1 VTLLPRFTKVAKSPL
16 KARLRLPI
24 FSAVR
29 RSLRTKVV
37 IVVLV
42 TTFIALSVA
51 TALMLTNEVDYYRN
65 FLLAD
70 ATTQAD
76 LLARMSAPALQFDDP
91 KAAATN
97 LELLSNRPSIRAAA
111 LYTPDGTLFATFSR
125 PDSPAFPPLGQAG
138 VRISGR
144 TLTMFQPIIQNDEL
158 LGTVYVESKYD
169 LADRVLDYVLILG
182 GVMLGGMLVAGVVAL
197 WLARS
202 VTRPVAAITDVA
214 RAVIARRDFTLRA
227 RRTTEDEIGVLVD
240 AFNTMLAE
248 VGQRAAALEDSNEAL
263 LKETGERRDAEAALR
278 LADQRKDEFL
288 ATLAHELRNPLAPMV
303 NAIDLL
309 QAPNRDASITRTAHD
324 MIARQLRHMVRLVDD
339 LLDVSRITSGKLTVR
354 KQVMDL
360 AVVVNSAVDTVRP
373 LFEQGGQTLEIE
385 LPGQPVYLHADPVRL
400 AQVFGNLLNNAAK
413 FSEPR
418 GRVTLAATVVGSKV
432 RVQVRDEGIGIAPDA
447 LPRIFDMF
455 VQADNSVARLHS
467 GLGVGLALA
476 KRLVELHDGS
486 IAADSPGQGRGSV
499 LTVTLPV
506 MAALAAT
513 RSDAPAASPG
523 KQEPCRILLV
533 DDNVDFA
540 MSLALLL
547 ETLGHSVSV
556 AHDASEAL
564 AIASERAP
572 DFAFL
577 DLGLPRVSGYELA
590 RKLRANPAT
599 AGTVLIALSG
609 WGQQQDRER
618 SKEAGFALHLVKPIE
633 LQGIEAALKTLGEAR

>member
-1 VTLLPRFTKVAKSPL
+1 M
-16 KARLRLPI
+16 PI
-24 FSAVR
+24 LSAVR
-29 RSLRTKVV
+29 RSLRTKVL

-51 TALMLTNEVDYYRN
+51 TALMLTNEVDYYRG
-65 FLLAD
+65 FLLDD

-76 LLARMSAPALQFDDP
+76 LLARVNAPALQFDDP

-97 LELLSNRPSIRAAA
+97 LELLNNRPSIRAAA
-111 LYTPDGTLFATFSR
+111 IYAADGTIFATYSR
-125 PDSPAFPPLGQAG
+125 ADSPAFPPLGPAG
-138 VRISGR
+138 VRISGG
-144 TLTMFQPIIQNDEL
+144 TLTMFLPIVQNDER
-158 LGTVYVESKYD
+158 LGTVYLESKYD
-169 LADRVLDYVLILG
+169 LADRVNAYVMILG
-182 GVMLGGMLVAGVVAL
+182 GVMLGGMLVAGFVAL

-202 VTRPVAAITDVA
+202 VTRPVADITEVA

-227 RRTTEDEIGVLVD
+227 SRTTEDEIGVLVD

-248 VGQRAAALEDSNEAL
+248 VGQRAAALEESNKAL
-263 LKETGERRDAEAALR
+263 LKETDERRDAEAALR

-303 NAIDLL
+303 NAIDLV

-324 MIARQLRHMVRLVDD
+324 MIARQLRHLVRLVDD
-339 LLDVSRITSGKLTVR
+339 LLDVSRITSGKLAVR
-354 KQVMDL
+354 KQVVDL
-360 AVVVNSAVDTVRP
+360 AVVVHSGVDTVRP
-373 LFEQGGQTLEIE
+373 LFERGGQTLELD
-385 LPGQPVYLHADPVRL
+385 LPTQPVYLHADPVRL

-418 GRVTLAATVVGSKV
+418 GRVTLSATVVGSRV
-432 RVQVRDEGIGIAPDA
+432 RVQVRDEGIGMSSDA

-486 IAADSPGQGRGSV
+486 ITADSQGPNHGSV
-499 LTVTLPV
+499 FTVTLPV
-506 MAALAAT
+506 MAALA
-513 RSDAPAASPG
+513 SDRGDVAAPPPN
-523 KQEPCRILLV
+523 QQQPCRILLV
-533 DDNVDFA
+533 DDNADFA

-547 ETLGHSVSV
+547 ETLGHEVSV
-556 AHDASEAL
+556 AHDASEAV
-564 AIASERAP
+564 AIATERAP

-590 RKLRANPAT
+590 RQLRANPAT
-599 AGTVLIALSG
+599 QRTVLIALSG

-633 LQGIEAALKTLGEAR
+633 LQGIEAALRTLAEAR

>member
-1 VTLLPRFTKVAKSPL
+1 
-16 KARLRLPI
+16 LPI
-24 FSAVR
+24 LSAVR

-42 TTFIALSVA
+42 TTFIALSLA

-76 LLARMSAPALQFDDP
+76 LLARVSAPALQFDDP

-97 LELLSNRPSIRAAA
+97 LELLNNRPSIRAAA
-111 LYTPDGTLFATFSR
+111 IYTPDGTIFATFSR
-125 PDSPAFPPLGQAG
+125 PDSPAFPPLGPPG
-138 VRISGR
+138 VKISGG
-144 TLTMFQPIIQNDEL
+144 TLTMFQPIVQNEER
-158 LGTVYVESKYD
+158 LGTVYLESVYD
-169 LADRVLDYVLILG
+169 LRDRVGAYVLILG
-182 GVMLGGMLVAGVVAL
+182 GVMLGGMVVAGIVAL

-202 VTRPVAAITDVA
+202 VTQPVAAITGVA

-227 RRTTEDEIGVLVD
+227 KRTTQDEIGVLVD

-248 VGQRAAALEDSNEAL
+248 VGQRAAALEESNKAL
-263 LKETGERRDAEAALR
+263 LKETDERRDAEAALR

-303 NAIDLL
+303 SAVDLL
-309 QAPNRDASITRTAHD
+309 QTPSRDPSIEATAHD

-354 KQVMDL
+354 KHAVDL
-360 AVVVNSAVDTVRP
+360 GSVVRSAVDTARP
-373 LFEQGGQTLEIE
+373 LLDRGSHKLDID
-385 LPGQPVYLHADPVRL
+385 LPAQPVYLHADSVRL

-413 FSEPR
+413 FSEP
-418 GRVTLAATVVGSKV
+418 GGKVTLSASVMGSTL
-432 RVQVRDEGIGIAPDA
+432 RVQVRDLGIGMSAES
-447 LPRIFDMF
+447 LPKIFEMF
-455 VQADNSVARLHS
+455 AQDDTSVSRLHS

-486 IAADSPGQGRGSV
+486 IEATSPGLGRGSV
-499 LTVTLPV
+499 FTVTLPV
-506 MAALAAT
+506 MAALASD
-513 RSDAPAASPG
+513 RGDAPAVPASEQAPS
-523 KQEPCRILLV
+523 RIMLV

-540 MSLALLL
+540 TSLALLL
-547 ETLGHSVSV
+547 QTLGHEVRV

-564 AIASERAP
+564 AVAVKFAP
-572 DFAFL
+572 EFAFL

-590 RKLRANPAT
+590 RQLRANPAT
-599 AGTVLIALSG
+599 ERIVLIALSG
-609 WGQQQDRER
+609 WGQQQDRDR
-618 SKEAGFALHLVKPIE
+618 SREAGFALHLVKPIE
-633 LQGIEAALKTLGEAR
+633 LQGVEAALRTLAEGR

>member
-1 VTLLPRFTKVAKSPL
+1 
-16 KARLRLPI
+16 LPI

-37 IVVLV
+37 VIVLV

-91 KAAATN
+91 KAAGTN
-97 LELLSNRPSIRAAA
+97 LELLNNRPSIRAAA
-111 LYTPDGTLFATFSR
+111 IYAADGTIFATFSR
-125 PDSPAFPPLGQAG
+125 PDSPAFPPLGPEG
-138 VRISGR
+138 VQISGR
-144 TLTMFQPIIQNDEL
+144 TLTMFQPIVQNDEV
-158 LGTVYVESKYD
+158 LGTVYLESKYD
-169 LADRVLDYVLILG
+169 LADRVRDYVMILG
-182 GVMLGGMLVAGVVAL
+182 GVMLGGMLVAGFVAL

-202 VTRPVAAITDVA
+202 VTRPVADITEVA
-214 RAVIARRDFTLRA
+214 RAVIASRDFTLRA
-227 RRTTEDEIGVLVD
+227 NRTTEDEIGVLVV

-248 VGQRAAALEDSNEAL
+248 VGQRAAALEETNRAL
-263 LKETGERRDAEAALR
+263 LKETDERRDAEAALR
-278 LADQRKDEFL
+278 VADQRKDEFL

-309 QAPNRDASITRTAHD
+309 QTPNRDISLTRTAQD
-324 MIARQLRHMVRLVDD
+324 MIARQLRHLVRLVDD
-339 LLDVSRITSGKLTVR
+339 LLDVSRITSGKLAVR

-360 AVVVNSAVDTVRP
+360 AVVVHSAVDTVRP
-373 LFEQGGQTLEIE
+373 LFERGGQTLELD
-385 LPGQPVYLHADPVRL
+385 LPAQPVYLHADPVRL

-418 GRVTLAATVVGSKV
+418 GRVTLSATVVGSRV
-432 RVQVRDEGIGIAPDA
+432 RVEVRDEGVGMSADT

-455 VQADNSVARLHS
+455 VQADSSVARLHS

-486 IAADSPGQGRGSV
+486 ITVESQGMNRGSV
-499 LTVTLPV
+499 FTVMLPV
-506 MAALAAT
+506 MAALA
-513 RSDAPAASPG
+513 SDRGDVAASPPS

-533 DDNVDFA
+533 DDNADFA
-540 MSLALLL
+540 TSLALLL
-547 ETLGHSVSV
+547 ETLGHDVSV

-564 AIASERAP
+564 AIAHERAP

-599 AGTVLIALSG
+599 DRTVLIALSG

-633 LQGIEAALKTLGEAR
+633 LQGIEAALRTLAEGH

>member
-1 VTLLPRFTKVAKSPL
+1 
-16 KARLRLPI
+16 
-24 FSAVR
+24 
-29 RSLRTKVV
+29 V
-37 IVVLV
+37 IIVLV
-42 TTFIALSVA
+42 TTFIALFLA
-51 TALMLTNEVDYYRN
+51 TALMLTYEVDYYRN

-97 LELLSNRPSIRAAA
+97 LDLLNNRPSIRAAA
-111 LYTPDGTLFATFSR
+111 IYTPNGTIFATFSR
-125 PDSPAFPPLGQAG
+125 PGSPGFPPLGPAG
-138 VRISGR
+138 VQIVGG

-158 LGTVYVESKYD
+158 LGTVYLESTYD
-169 LADRVLDYVLILG
+169 LGDRVRDYLLILG
-182 GVMLGGMLVAGVVAL
+182 GVMLGGMLVAGIIAL

-227 RRTTEDEIGVLVD
+227 SRSTDDEIGVLVD

-248 VGQRAAALEDSNEAL
+248 VGQRAVALEESNKAL
-263 LKETGERRDAEAALR
+263 QKETDERREAEAALR
-278 LADQRKDEFL
+278 VADQRKDEFL

-309 QAPNRDASITRTAHD
+309 QTPNRDGSITKAAHE
-324 MIARQLRHMVRLVDD
+324 MISRQLSHMVRLVDD
-339 LLDVSRITSGKLTVR
+339 LLDVSRITSGKLAVR
-354 KQVMDL
+354 KQVVDL
-360 AVVVNSAVDTVRP
+360 AVVVHSAVDTAGP
-373 LFEQGGQTLEIE
+373 LFERGGQTLELE

-418 GRVTLAATVVGSKV
+418 GRVTLSANVVGSRV
-432 RVQVRDEGIGIAPDA
+432 RVEVRDEGAGMSADV
-447 LPRIFDMF
+447 LPRIFEMF
-455 VQADNSVARLHS
+455 AQADNSVARLHS

-476 KRLVELHDGS
+476 RRLVELHDGS
-486 IAADSPGQGRGSV
+486 IVAESPGLGRGS
-499 LTVTLPV
+499 LFTVTLPV
-506 MAALAAT
+506 MAALASD
-513 RSDAPAASPG
+513 RSEAPAAPPPS

-547 ETLGHSVSV
+547 ETLGHDVSV

-572 DFAFL
+572 EFAFL

-599 AGTVLIALSG
+599 ARTVLIALSG
-609 WGQQQDRER
+609 WGQPQDRER

-633 LQGIEAALKTLGEAR
+633 LQGIEAALRTLAEGR

>member
-1 VTLLPRFTKVAKSPL
+1 
-16 KARLRLPI
+16 LPI

-51 TALMLTNEVDYYRN
+51 TALMLTNEVGYYRN

-91 KAAATN
+91 KTVATN
-97 LELLSNRPSIRAAA
+97 LELLNNRPSIRAAA
-111 LYTPDGTLFATFSR
+111 IYTPDGAIFASFSR
-125 PDSPAFPPLGQAG
+125 PDSPGFPPLGQAG

-144 TLTMFQPIIQNDEL
+144 TLTMFQPIIQSDEL
-158 LGTVYVESKYD
+158 LGTVYLESKYD
-169 LADRVLDYVLILG
+169 LADRVLAYLSILG
-182 GVMLGGMLVAGVVAL
+182 GVMLGGMLVAGFVAL

-202 VTRPVAAITDVA
+202 VTRPMAAITDVA

-227 RRTTEDEIGVLVD
+227 SRTTEDEIGVLVD
-240 AFNTMLAE
+240 AFNTMLGE
-248 VGQRAAALEDSNEAL
+248 VGQRAAALEQSNEAL
-263 LKETGERRDAEAALR
+263 LKETGERREAEAALR

-303 NAIDLL
+303 SAIDLL
-309 QAPNRDASITRTAHD
+309 NTTKHDASITRTAHD
-324 MIARQLRHMVRLVDD
+324 MIGRQLRHLVRLVDD
-339 LLDVSRITSGKLTVR
+339 LLDVSRITSGKLAVR

-360 AVVVNSAVDTVRP
+360 SVVVHSAVDTVRP
-373 LFEQGGQTLEIE
+373 LFESGGQTLELD
-385 LPGQPVYLHADPVRL
+385 LPGQPVYLHSDPVRL

-418 GRVTLAATVVGSKV
+418 GRVTLSATVVGSRV
-432 RVQVRDEGIGIAPDA
+432 QVQVRDEGVGMSADA
-447 LPRIFDMF
+447 LPRVFDMF
-455 VQADNSVARLHS
+455 VQGDNSVARLHS

-486 IAADSPGQGRGSV
+486 ITAASPGVNRGSV
-499 LTVTLPV
+499 FTVTLPV
-506 MAALAAT
+506 MAALASDRSEAPPAT
-513 RSDAPAASPG
+513 PPSP
-523 KQEPCRILLV
+523 QEPCRIMLV

-564 AIASERAP
+564 AIANERAP

-577 DLGLPRVSGYELA
+577 DLGLPRVSGYDLA

-599 AGTVLIALSG
+599 ARTVLIALSG

-633 LQGIEAALKTLGEAR
+633 LQGIEAALRTLGEGR

>member
-1 VTLLPRFTKVAKSPL
+1 
-16 KARLRLPI
+16 LPI
-24 FSAVR
+24 LSAVR

-37 IVVLV
+37 IIVLV
-42 TTFIALSVA
+42 TTFIALFVA
-51 TALMLTNEVDYYRN
+51 TALMLRYEVDYYRN

-76 LLARMSAPALQFDDP
+76 LLARVSAPALQFDDP

-97 LELLSNRPSIRAAA
+97 LDLLSNRPSIRAAA
-111 LYTPDGTLFATFSR
+111 IYTADGTLFATFSR
-125 PDSPAFPPLGQAG
+125 PDSPGFPSLGPPG
-138 VRISGR
+138 VQVVGG

-158 LGTVYVESKYD
+158 LGTVYLESKYD
-169 LADRVLDYVLILG
+169 LADRVRDYVAILG
-182 GVMLGGMLVAGVVAL
+182 GVMLGGMLVAGIVAL

-227 RRTTEDEIGVLVD
+227 SRTTDDEIGVLVD

-248 VGQRAAALEDSNEAL
+248 VGQRAAALEQSHTAL
-263 LKETGERRDAEAALR
+263 QRETEERREAETALR
-278 LADQRKDEFL
+278 VADQRKDEFL

-309 QAPNRDASITRTAHD
+309 QTPGRDASITRTAHD
-324 MIARQLRHMVRLVDD
+324 MIARQLGHMVRLVDD

-354 KQVMDL
+354 KQVVDL
-360 AVVVNSAVDTVRP
+360 AVVVHSAVDTARP
-373 LFEQGGQTLEIE
+373 LFERGGQTLELD

-418 GRVTLAATVVGSKV
+418 GSVTLTASVVGSRV
-432 RVQVRDEGIGIAPDA
+432 RVQVRDEGIGMSADT

-455 VQADNSVARLHS
+455 AQADNSVARLHS

-476 KRLVELHDGS
+476 KRLVELHDGT
-486 IAADSPGQGRGSV
+486 IAAESAGPSRGSV
-499 LTVTLPV
+499 FTVTLPV
-506 MAALAAT
+506 MAALA
-513 RSDAPAASPG
+513 SDRGDVPAAAPPS
-523 KQEPCRILLV
+523 KQEACRILLV

-540 MSLALLL
+540 MSLAMLL
-547 ETLGHSVSV
+547 ETLGHDVSV
-556 AHDASEAL
+556 AHDANEAL
-564 AIASERAP
+564 AIATERAP
-572 DFAFL
+572 EFAFL
-577 DLGLPRVSGYELA
+577 DLGLPRVSGYDLA
-590 RKLRANPAT
+590 RKLRADPAT

-633 LQGIEAALKTLGEAR
+633 IQGIEAALRTLAEAR

>member
-1 VTLLPRFTKVAKSPL
+1 M
-16 KARLRLPI
+16 PI
-24 FSAVR
+24 LSAVR

-37 IVVLV
+37 IIVLV

-51 TALMLTNEVDYYRN
+51 MALMLTNEVDYYRN

-76 LLARMSAPALQFDDP
+76 LLARVSAPALQFDDP

-97 LELLSNRPSIRAAA
+97 LELLNNRPSIRAAA
-111 LYTPDGTLFATFSR
+111 IYTPDGTIFATFSR
-125 PDSPAFPPLGQAG
+125 PDSPSLPPLGPAG
-138 VRISGR
+138 VRISGG
-144 TLTMFQPIIQNDEL
+144 TLTMFQPIVQNDER
-158 LGTVYVESKYD
+158 LGTVYLESKYD
-169 LADRVLDYVLILG
+169 LWDRVRAYVLILG
-182 GVMLGGMLVAGVVAL
+182 GVMLGGMLVAGIVAL

-248 VGQRAAALEDSNEAL
+248 VGQRAAALEESNTAL

-309 QAPNRDASITRTAHD
+309 QTPSHDPSIVATAHD
-324 MIARQLRHMVRLVDD
+324 MIARQLSHMVRLVDD
-339 LLDVSRITSGKLTVR
+339 LLDVSRITSGKLVVR
-354 KQVMDL
+354 KQAVEL
-360 AVVVNSAVDTVRP
+360 GAVVRSAVDTARP
-373 LFEQGGQTLEIE
+373 LFDRGGQVLDLD

-413 FSEPR
+413 FSEP
-418 GRVTLAATVVGSKV
+418 GGKVTFSASVIGSMLRVE
-432 RVQVRDEGIGIAPDA
+432 VRDEGVGMNADVLSGI
-447 LPRIFDMF
+447 FEMF
-455 VQADNSVARLHS
+455 AQGDTSVARRHS

-486 IAADSPGQGRGSV
+486 IEAASPGLGRGSV
-499 LTVTLPV
+499 FTVTLPV
-506 MAALAAT
+506 MAALASDRGDAAAT
-513 RSDAPAASPG
+513 SPSEQG
-523 KQEPCRILLV
+523 PCRIMLV

-540 MSLALLL
+540 RSLALLL
-547 ETLGHSVSV
+547 ETLGHEVCV

-564 AIASERAP
+564 AIAPKFAP
-572 DFAFL
+572 EFAFL

-590 RKLRANPAT
+590 RELRANPAT
-599 AGTVLIALSG
+599 ERIVLIALSG
-609 WGQQQDRER
+609 WGQQRDRER
-618 SKEAGFALHLVKPIE
+618 SREAGFALHLVKPIE
-633 LQGIEAALKTLGEAR
+633 LQGVEAALRTLAEGR

>member
-1 VTLLPRFTKVAKSPL
+1 
-16 KARLRLPI
+16 
-24 FSAVR
+24 
-29 RSLRTKVV
+29 
-37 IVVLV
+37 
-42 TTFIALSVA
+42 
-51 TALMLTNEVDYYRN
+51 
-65 FLLAD
+65 
-70 ATTQAD
+70 
-76 LLARMSAPALQFDDP
+76 
-91 KAAATN
+91 
-97 LELLSNRPSIRAAA
+97 
-111 LYTPDGTLFATFSR
+111 
-125 PDSPAFPPLGQAG
+125 
-138 VRISGR
+138 
-144 TLTMFQPIIQNDEL
+144 MFQPIVQNDEL
-158 LGTVYVESKYD
+158 LGTVYLESKYD
-169 LADRVLDYVLILG
+169 LADRVLAYVLILG
-182 GVMLGGMLVAGVVAL
+182 GVMLGGMGVAGIVAL

-227 RRTTEDEIGVLVD
+227 SRTTEDEIGVLVD

-248 VGQRAAALEDSNEAL
+248 VGQRAAALEESNAAL
-263 LKETGERRDAEAALR
+263 RKETDERRGAEAALR

-309 QAPNRDASITRTAHD
+309 QAPKQDASIVATAHD
-324 MIARQLRHMVRLVDD
+324 MIGRQLRHMVRLVDD

-360 AVVVNSAVDTVRP
+360 AVVVHSAVDTVRP
-373 LFEQGGQTLEIE
+373 LFERGGQTLELD
-385 LPGQPVYLHADPVRL
+385 LPPQPVYLHADPVRL

-418 GRVTLAATVVGSKV
+418 GRVTLSATVVGSKV
-432 RVQVRDEGIGIAPDA
+432 RVQVRDEGIGISADA
-447 LPRIFDMF
+447 LPRIFEMF

-476 KRLVELHDGS
+476 SRLVELHDGS
-486 IAADSPGQGRGSV
+486 IVAESQGSSRGSV
-499 LTVTLPV
+499 FTVTLPV
-506 MAALAAT
+506 MAALA
-513 RSDAPAASPG
+513 SDRGEAPAAQPS
-523 KQEPCRILLV
+523 KQAPCRILLV

-564 AIASERAP
+564 AIASEQAP
-572 DFAFL
+572 EFAFL
-577 DLGLPRVSGYELA
+577 DLGLPRVSGYDLA
-590 RKLRANPAT
+590 RQLRANPAT
-599 AGTVLIALSG
+599 ANTVLIALSG

-633 LQGIEAALKTLGEAR
+633 LQGIEAALRTLGGAR